1 MLCPGPRPR
10 NAAATRTAI
19 LEAARERFAAESY
32 DDVGMRDIA
41 RDVGVDS
48 ALISR
53 YFGSKDDLF
62 LAALDSC
69 GDGSELMSGDKADFG
84 RRVAHE
90 IVFEPKKADKL
101 KGMSIMLRSIGSA
114 KASEMVQT
122 TCTTQFFGPL
132 EDWLSGT
139 NATVRARL
147 LAGFI
152 MGMSISRE
160 LGGGTFDIE
169 PAQCEQMRDR
179 LAVILQSLIDG

>member
-19 LEAARERFAAESY
+19 LDAARERFAAESY

-41 RDVGVDS
+41 RDVGVDA

-69 GDGSELMSGDKADFG
+69 GDGSTLMSGEKSEFG
-84 RRVAHE
+84 ARVANE
-90 IVFEPKKADKL
+90 IVFEPKTAEKV
-101 KGMSIMLRSIGSA
+101 KGMSIMLRSIGSN
-114 KASEMVQT
+114 KAAEMVQT
-122 TCTTQFFGPL
+122 TCTSRFFGPL
-132 EDWLSGT
+132 EEWLSGP

-152 MGMSISRE
+152 MGMSVSRE
-160 LGGGTFDIE
+160 LGGGSFNIE
-169 PAQCEQMRDR
+169 PAQCEEMRDR
-179 LAVILQSLIDG
+179 LAPILQALIDG

>member
-19 LEAARERFAAESY
+19 LEAARDRFAAESY

-41 RDVGVDS
+41 RDVGVDA

-69 GDGSELMSGDKADFG
+69 SDGSTLMSGDKSEFG

-90 IVFEPKKADKL
+90 IVFEPKKAEKL
-101 KGMSIMLRSIGSA
+101 KGMAIMLRSIGSN
-114 KASEMVQT
+114 KAAEMVQN
-122 TCTTQFFGPL
+122 TCTARFFGPL
-132 EDWLSGT
+132 EEWISGPD
-139 NATVRARL
+139 ARVRARL
-147 LAGFI
+147 LAG
-152 MGMSISRE
+152 
-160 LGGGTFDIE
+160 
-169 PAQCEQMRDR
+169 
-179 LAVILQSLIDG
+179 

>member
-19 LEAARERFAAESY
+19 LDAARERFAAESY

-41 RDVGVDS
+41 RDVGVDA

-69 GDGSELMSGDKADFG
+69 GDGSTLMSGEKSELGA
-84 RRVAHE
+84 RVANE
-90 IVFEPKKADKL
+90 IVFEPKTAEKL
-101 KGMSIMLRSIGSA
+101 KCMSIMLRSIGSN
-114 KASEMVQT
+114 KAAEMVQT
-122 TCTTQFFGPL
+122 TCTSRFFGPL
-132 EDWLSGT
+132 EEWLSGP

-152 MGMSISRE
+152 MGMSVSRE
-160 LGGGTFDIE
+160 LGGGSFNIE
-169 PAQCEQMRDR
+169 PAQCEEMRDR
-179 LAVILQSLIDG
+179 LAPILQALIDG